1 MKKATMIMDRDFTIG
16 KIDPRIY
23 GSFIAHLGRAV
34 YGGIYEPGHPT
45 ADANGFRRDVIDLVR
60 KLDMP
65 IVRYPGGNFVS
76 GFNWEDSIGP
86 RESRPRR
93 LDLAWGTSETNE
105 VGLHEFADWCKQ
117 VDSEVMYAINL
128 GTVNA
133 GEEVILLQTDA
144 NTNYA
149 QVKDSTGRTA
159 WIPMKELNSTPSLRT
174 RVPDLEN
181 QVKTLTD
188 KLNNIDTTWNQRTA
202 DMQKK
207 VAGSDAVINGLKEEN
222 QKLKNEL
229 VVAQKKVNA
238 ANLQLDDKQRTIIMQ
253 WFMYGG
259 GVLGVGLILGLVL
272 PHLVPSRKRKD
283 RWMN

>member
-1 MKKATMIMDRDFTIG
+1 MLKLRLIG
-16 KIDPRIY
+16 LTLLAL
-23 GSFIAHLGRAV
+23 SASTIAHADEKRYVSDELNTWVRSG
-34 YGGIYEPGHPT
+34 PG
-45 ADANGFRRDVIDLVR
+45 DNYRLV
-60 KLDMP
+60 
-65 IVRYPGGNFVS
+65 
-76 GFNWEDSIGP
+76 
-86 RESRPRR
+86 
-93 LDLAWGTSETNE
+93 
-105 VGLHEFADWCKQ
+105 
-117 VDSEVMYAINL
+117 

-133 GEEVILLQTDA
+133 GEAVTLLQTNND
-144 NTNYA
+144 TQYA
-149 QVKDSTGRTA
+149 QVKDSSGRTV
-159 WIPMKELNSTPSLRT
+159 WIPLKELSTSPSLKT

-207 VAGSDAVINGLKEEN
+207 VAGSDSVINGLKDEN

-229 VVAQKKVNA
+229 IVAQKKVNA

-259 GVLGVGLILGLVL
+259 GVLGAGLILGLVL

>member
-1 MKKATMIMDRDFTIG
+1 MLKLRLIG
-16 KIDPRIY
+16 L
-23 GSFIAHLGRAV
+23 SLLALSASTIAHADEKRYVSDELNTWVRSG
-34 YGGIYEPGHPT
+34 PG
-45 ADANGFRRDVIDLVR
+45 DNYRLV
-60 KLDMP
+60 
-65 IVRYPGGNFVS
+65 
-76 GFNWEDSIGP
+76 
-86 RESRPRR
+86 
-93 LDLAWGTSETNE
+93 
-105 VGLHEFADWCKQ
+105 
-117 VDSEVMYAINL
+117 

-133 GEEVILLQTDA
+133 GEAVTLLQTNND
-144 NTNYA
+144 TQYA
-149 QVKDSTGRTA
+149 QVKDSSGRTV
-159 WIPMKELNSTPSLRT
+159 WIPLKELSTSPSLKT

-207 VAGSDAVINGLKEEN
+207 VAGSDSVINGLKEEN

-229 VVAQKKVNA
+229 IVAQKKVNA

-259 GVLGVGLILGLVL
+259 GVLGAGLILGLVL